1 MDEQSNA
8 PIFLPPAGGS
18 GGRMLAIA
26 SLILGVMSLCG
37 WFLPICSVPLCVAG
51 AVLGYLAMNDAS
63 QENLATVG
71 MVLSTISILLT
82 CATFAMN
89 HTLEIKR
96 LLQGL

>member
-71 MVLSTISILLT
+71 MALSTSR
-82 CATFAMN
+82 F
-89 HTLEIKR
+89 R
-96 LLQGL
+96 LFLRKSDINVALRKLN